1 MFNDLRFAFRLLLKN
16 PAFTAVA
23 VVAIALGIGAN
34 TAVLSLVNA
43 LLFRPLPDRAPA
55 RIVLMLEHFRA
66 QHLDAIPVS
75 APEFVDYQTNC
86 RSFDKM
92 AVFQPGTF
100 NFAGGDRPERIFGGV
115 GSADLFNVLG
125 VVPIRGRVFEAAD
138 CTAGHDDVLMA
149 IEPVLPQLFTYDHDV
164 VVTSPA

>member
-1 MFNDLRFAFRLLLKN
+1 MLNGLRFAFRLLLKN

-43 LLFRPLPDRAPA
+43 LLIRPLPYRDPA

-75 APEFVDYQTNC
+75 APEFVDYQTSC
-86 RSFDKM
+86 HSLEKL
-92 AVFQPGTF
+92 AAFQPGTF
-100 NFAGGDRPERIFGGV
+100 NLVGGDRPERVFGAL
-115 GSADLFNVLG
+115 GSADVFAVLG
-125 VVPIRGRVFEAAD
+125 VSPVRGRTFEPVE
-138 CTAGHDDVLMA
+138 CTTGHDDV
-149 IEPVLPQLFTYDHDV
+149 
-164 VVTSPA
+164 

>member
-1 MFNDLRFAFRLLLKN
+1 MLNDLRFAFRLLLKN
-16 PAFTAVA
+16 PAFTTVA

-43 LLFRPLPDRAPA
+43 LLIRPLPYRAPA
-55 RIVLMLEHFRA
+55 RMVLMLEHFRA

-86 RSFDKM
+86 RSFEKM

-100 NFAGGDRPERIFGGV
+100 NFAGGECPERIFCAG
-115 GSADLFNVLG
+115 GSADLFC
-125 VVPIRGRVFEAAD
+125 VPCLA
-138 CTAGHDDVLMA
+138 
-149 IEPVLPQLFTYDHDV
+149 
-164 VVTSPA
+164 PARRRAFDPG

>member
-1 MFNDLRFAFRLLLKN
+1 MLNDLRFAFRLLLKN

-23 VVAIALGIGAN
+23 IVAIALGIGAN

-43 LLFRPLPDRAPA
+43 LLIRPLPYRDPA

-100 NFAGGDRPERIFGGV
+100 NFAGGSFQRSWR
-115 GSADLFNVLG
+115 SADSRTRLRASRL
-125 VVPIRGRVFEAAD
+125 RGWTRRRP
-138 CTAGHDDVLMA
+138 HH
-149 IEPVLPQLFTYDHDV
+149 Q
-164 VVTSPA
+164 